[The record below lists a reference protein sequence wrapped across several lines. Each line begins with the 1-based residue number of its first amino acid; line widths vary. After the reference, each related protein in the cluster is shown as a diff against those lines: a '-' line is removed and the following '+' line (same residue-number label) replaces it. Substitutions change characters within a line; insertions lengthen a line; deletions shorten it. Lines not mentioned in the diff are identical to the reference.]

1 VIANLP
7 LPAIETITC
16 HNGLCTFRPCGR
28 YSLVD
33 AVDLV
38 SGTIAFCRK
47 QSVNMLLVDATGL
60 VDLPVPSL
68 ADRFLMIEDWASEAA
83 GTVIVAMVIRAEY
96 IDPRKFGVN
105 VAQRFGLAMNV
116 HTSEE
121 EALAWLSQASSNRRL
136 NN

>member
-1 VIANLP
+1 
-7 LPAIETITC
+7 
-16 HNGLCTFRPCGR
+16 
-28 YSLVD
+28 
-33 AVDLV
+33 
-38 SGTIAFCRK
+38 
-47 QSVNMLLVDATGL
+47 MLLVDATGL

-83 GTVIVAMVIRAEY
+83 GTVIVARVIRAEY

-121 EALAWLSQASSNRRL
+121 EALALAKRFNWKAIQAAVEK
-136 NN
+136 